1 MSTTGIYTY
10 CHTLSL
16 HDARP
21 ICLDVARQP
30 HHLDGAG
37 AVGQAADEAALFKP
51 GDEPVN
57 ARLGLEGEGVL
68 HLVERGRDAVF
79 LKVPVDEEQ
88 KLVLLFGEHG
98 SPGPPV
104 CRPSA
109 RQRPQNRSEEHTSE
123 LQSLMRIS
131 YAVFC
136 LKKKTTTQA
145 HTTST

>member
-1 MSTTGIYTY
+1 MQNTAYGMRISDW
-10 CHTLSL
+10 SS
-16 HDARP
+16 
-21 ICLDVARQP
+21 DVCSSD
-30 HHLDGAG
+30 L
-37 AVGQAADEAALFKP
+37 LFKP

-109 RQRPQNRSEEHTSE
+109 RQRPQNMEQNKNFHACS
-123 LQSLMRIS
+123 SLVLHHR
-131 YAVFC
+131 
-136 LKKKTTTQA
+136 QA
-145 HTTST
+145 LLTAS

>member
-1 MSTTGIYTY
+1 MIRRPPRSTRTDTLFPYT
-10 CHTLSL
+10 TLFRS
-16 HDARP
+16 
-21 ICLDVARQP
+21 VARQP

-109 RQRPQNRSEEHTSE
+109 RQRPQNMEQNKNFNACS
-123 LQSLMRIS
+123 SLVLHHRK
-131 YAVFC
+131 A
-136 LKKKTTTQA
+136 LL
-145 HTTST
+145 